1 MKDIYGTSIKIG
13 DIIGNTVNGFDF
25 ELLAIE
31 QEFYK
36 VKNILTGKIMR
47 IYSTNMYKS
56 NY

>member
-1 MKDIYGTSIKIG
+1 MKDIYGTPIKIG